1 MRQKTIYKDK
11 VAKPIRR
18 QEREKVFN
26 PSKYRGI
33 YKDLRI
39 DFEGEIEKLRG
50 EWTRE

>member
-11 VAKPIRR
+11 IVKPIKK
-18 QEREKVFN
+18 QEKGKVFN

-39 DFEGEIEKLRG
+39 DLEEELEKLRR